1 MLLKYKEIS
10 KKFQHVSTRNSV
22 WREDSWVR
30 LCTED
35 AFFLYFKILFFLKFL
50 FCTEMHWNDPWKRS
64 QKPELK
70 LRCHLLEF
78 KNDGCFF
85 FPCRNKLLYTIEI
98 TARWAPSPPGP
109 PRVTDQPGTAERWE
123 PHGSCGC
130 QHRGTCTLNS
140 HQLQT
145 EGLNSISII
154 LLCSLGSFLPARWN
168 FAGSTVNVSLFFCL
182 RLQLKWQ

>member
-1 MLLKYKEIS
+1 M
-10 KKFQHVSTRNSV
+10 
-22 WREDSWVR
+22 
-30 LCTED
+30 
-35 AFFLYFKILFFLKFL
+35 FLQETVFEEKILEFAYVQKMHFFYTSKSFFSLNFYFVQK
-50 FCTEMHWNDPWKRS
+50 CTEMIPEKGHRNQNWNYGVICWS
-64 QKPELK
+64 LK
-70 LRCHLLEF
+70 MMVV
-78 KNDGCFF
+78 FF